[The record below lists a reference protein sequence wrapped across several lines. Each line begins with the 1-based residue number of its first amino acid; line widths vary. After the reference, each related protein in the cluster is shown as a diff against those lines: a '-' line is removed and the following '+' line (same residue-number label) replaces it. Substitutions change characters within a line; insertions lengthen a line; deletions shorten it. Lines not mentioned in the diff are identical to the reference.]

1 MSYGSGGCLAV
12 ANAVANHVVN
22 NVTATNATSMYGWG
36 GFAHFNALDMDIHHT
51 TVSLPA
57 GDGNGMAGVDDAKGG
72 VGKGGCRFSL
82 FLHPSWV
89 IGIPPFSCHCR

>member
-57 GDGNGMAGVDDAKGG
+57 DGNGMVEGDDAM
-72 VGKGGCRFSL
+72 GGCRQGRMPL
-82 FLHPSWV
+82 FFVLHPSWV
-89 IGIPPFSCHCR
+89 IGIPLSLSCHCR